1 KDKVRFI
8 IKFKGTTNTEKA
20 AENGIQ
26 KATDDNASASQERF
40 LQRSSVVSALKTT
53 ARESQEHVL
62 DYLEEKLAEG
72 QAEDIHP
79 YFIVNGVAVTA
90 TEEVLRH
97 VASFTNV
104 EKILPNEKREL
115 YDSQNSS
122 HEVNSDDDDI
132 EWNVERIQVPE
143 VWDTGIDG
151 TGAVVASIDSG
162 TQWDHPALKEKYRGY
177 DTQSGEVDH
186 DFNWFDATSEE
197 SSAPYDDV
205 GHGTHVTGTMVGAE
219 VDGSNQIGVA
229 PGAKWISVK
238 AFTEEGGT
246 DDDLLAAAE
255 WILAPEDEDG
265 NVRVDMAPDVVN
277 NSWGG
282 GKGIDEW
289 YRDVVKA
296 WRHADIFPEF
306 SAGNVNLY
314 NPGGPGSI
322 ANPANYPES
331 FATGATDRDDMIADF
346 SLRGPSPYDEIKP
359 DISAPGV
366 SIRSAIPGDGY
377 GLKNGT
383 SMAGPAVSGV
393 AALLRQADSGI
404 SVDDMEEILLD
415 TATARTDD
423 EYPDTPNNG

>member
-1 KDKVRFI
+1 QCMFDQTIVGGERVMNRTKHRGMFRFMILLLVFMLFTPMVSQGQGDSPEPQRAVQMADAKINDRLMSEFDDKDKVRFI

-151 TGAVVASIDSG
+151 TGAV
-162 TQWDHPALKEKYRGY
+162 
-177 DTQSGEVDH
+177 
-186 DFNWFDATSEE
+186 
-197 SSAPYDDV
+197 
-205 GHGTHVTGTMVGAE
+205 
-219 VDGSNQIGVA
+219 
-229 PGAKWISVK
+229 
-238 AFTEEGGT
+238 
-246 DDDLLAAAE
+246 
-255 WILAPEDEDG
+255 
-265 NVRVDMAPDVVN
+265 
-277 NSWGG
+277 
-282 GKGIDEW
+282 
-289 YRDVVKA
+289 
-296 WRHADIFPEF
+296 
-306 SAGNVNLY
+306 
-314 NPGGPGSI
+314 
-322 ANPANYPES
+322 
-331 FATGATDRDDMIADF
+331 
-346 SLRGPSPYDEIKP
+346 
-359 DISAPGV
+359 
-366 SIRSAIPGDGY
+366 
-377 GLKNGT
+377 
-383 SMAGPAVSGV
+383 
-393 AALLRQADSGI
+393 
-404 SVDDMEEILLD
+404 
-415 TATARTDD
+415 
-423 EYPDTPNNG
+423 